1 MQSDNEILSVIIR
14 RFPEHQSCV
23 YELFEE
29 SETFKELCKQYYE
42 CSAILDNSS
51 GMCNKSISVCKE
63 YEILMAEI
71 EYEISERISG

>member
-14 RFPEHQSCV
+14 RFPENQICI

-29 SETFKELCKQYYE
+29 SETFKELCRQYYE
-42 CSAILDNSS
+42 CSTMLNNSS
-51 GMCNKSISVCKE
+51 GMCNKNIAICKE

-71 EYEISERISG
+71 EYEISERILG